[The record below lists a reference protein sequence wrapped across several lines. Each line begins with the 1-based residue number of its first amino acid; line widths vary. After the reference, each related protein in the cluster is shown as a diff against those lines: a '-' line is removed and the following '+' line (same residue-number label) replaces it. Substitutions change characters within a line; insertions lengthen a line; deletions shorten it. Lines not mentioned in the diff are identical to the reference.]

1 VDTRWRAG
9 RQIDAHRAESRVS
22 AYVYGDVLVL
32 AATVGVSASAI
43 RSGQAVLVV
52 LGTMISTYVAHV
64 LADVVGAVFGGDPL
78 RAAIVAELRD
88 SLPVVSAGAPA
99 VVLLGAAA
107 LGWPPSGVAQ
117 STAAAFLILR
127 VAAIGLIYRRFHA
140 TISVRR
146 AVSFGVLA
154 AVVATLVAVLKLTVV
169 H

>member
-1 VDTRWRAG
+1 M
-9 RQIDAHRAESRVS
+9 S

-32 AATVGVSASAI
+32 AACVGVTAPAI

-64 LADVVGAVFGGDPL
+64 LADVVGAVFAGDPL

-88 SLPVVSAGAPA
+88 SVPVFSAGTPA
-99 VVLLGAAA
+99 VALLGAAA
-107 LGWPPSGVAQ
+107 LGWPPPGVAQ
-117 STAAAFLILR
+117 SAASAFLILR

-146 AVSFGVLA
+146 AVGFGIVAAVLA
-154 AVVATLVAVLKLTVV
+154 TAVAVLKLVLV